1 MGNVSK
7 RKIDHIDNVFKYKM
21 NKIKNLFLRTNKIN
35 INHYKL
41 LNLLNL
47 FEIEIHK
54 SIENKC
60 FQYEMKKEIIADWYM
75 DYLIGFYCKYTTD
88 IELYINDIF
97 ICKQTLYRN
106 CYTNLKCNPVPLYFL
121 LQNHK
126 ILNFKIL
133 ICGERSLFDKIED
146 KDLKFLVF
154 CSCHEI
160 IGKSRENDGFKTVFF
175 CSKDQKLKQIL
186 YDKEVV
192 LKINTDYIEKSDFL
206 EIPMI
211 DDFEEEYKKYL
222 AKKTCDIIKYDLLMI
237 SMNPNR
243 LEYFLTNDE
252 KNRYNIKLS

>member
-1 MGNVSK
+1 MGNVAK

-21 NKIKNLFLRTNKIN
+21 GKIKNVFLRKNIN
-35 INHYKL
+35 INHHKF
-41 LNLLNL
+41 LNPLNL
-47 FEIEIHK
+47 FEITINK

-60 FQYEMKKEIIADWYM
+60 FQYEMKKEIIADWYL

-88 IELYINDIF
+88 IEIYINEIF
-97 ICKQTLYRN
+97 ICKQTLYGN

-126 ILNFKIL
+126 ILNFKIVV
-133 ICGERSLFDKIED
+133 SLFDKIEEGN
-146 KDLKFLVF
+146 LKFLTF

-160 IGKSRENDGFKTVFF
+160 LGKSRENDGFKTIFF
-175 CSKDQKLKQIL
+175 CSNDQQLKQIL
-186 YDKEVV
+186 YDKEVA

-211 DDFEEEYKKYL
+211 NDFTEEYKRYL
-222 AKKTCDIIKYDLLMI
+222 AKKTCDVIKDDLLMI
-237 SMNPNR
+237 SMHPNR

>member
-1 MGNVSK
+1 MGNAVK
-7 RKIDHIDNVFKYKM
+7 RKLNHVDDVFKYKM
-21 NKIKNLFLRTNKIN
+21 NKIRNIFLNN
-35 INHYKL
+35 KL
-41 LNLLNL
+41 LEKNRFSSLVNL
-47 FEIEIHK
+47 FEVNLFK
-54 SIENKC
+54 SIENKYFTC
-60 FQYEMKKEIIADWYM
+60 EIKKEIIADWYL
-75 DYLIGFYCKYTTD
+75 DYLIGFYSQYTTD

-97 ICKQTLYRN
+97 ICKQKVYEN
-106 CYTNLKCNPVPLYFL
+106 SYTELKCNPVPIYFL
-121 LQNHK
+121 LQNHE
-126 ILNFKIL
+126 ILNFKIFCNDSDVFDL
-133 ICGERSLFDKIED
+133 INDG
-146 KDLKFLVF
+146 DLNFLGF
-154 CSCHEI
+154 CSCYEI
-160 IGKSRENDGFKTVFF
+160 LGQVKENTGFKTVFF